1 MKRFLKSWLLGLPV
15 LGVMAVSSMGVAAA
29 ASLPAHTLNNPLV
42 AASSASKS
50 DVCEGIGLTGGNCGD
65 NGRGLSDVIKNI
77 IKVMSILVGIVAV
90 IMLIIGGFKYIT
102 SAGDASGIASAKNTI
117 IYAIV
122 GLIIVA
128 LAQVIVQFVIG
139 QTK

>member
-15 LGVMAVSSMGVAAA
+15 VGVMAVSSMATAGAAA
-29 ASLPAHTLNNPLV
+29 LPASTLHNPLV
-42 AASSASKS
+42 AASAAKN
-50 DVCEGIGLTGGNCGD
+50 DVCEGIGLTGGKCGD
-65 NGRGLSDVIKNI
+65 NGKGLSDVIKNI

-102 SAGDASGIASAKNTI
+102 SGGDASNVASAKNTI